1 MQMKKNENGVTLIAL
16 AIMVI
21 VMLMI
26 ASVTV
31 YSGVISI
38 QESKQKRIKIENG
51 MQQSIYKKVKKH

>member
-1 MQMKKNENGVTLIAL
+1 MKKNENGVTLIAL

-31 YSGVISI
+31 NW
-38 QESKQKRIKIENG
+38 KQFN
-51 MQQSIYKKVKKH
+51 MQY

>member
-1 MQMKKNENGVTLIAL
+1 MKKNENGVTLIAL

-38 QESKQKRIKIENG
+38 QESKQKRINRIGNSSTC
-51 MQQSIYKKVKKH
+51 SIRKLY

>member
-1 MQMKKNENGVTLIAL
+1 MKKNENGVTLIAL

-38 QESKQKRIKIENG
+38 QESKQKRIKI
-51 MQQSIYKKVKKH
+51 QKKNQKN

>member
-1 MQMKKNENGVTLIAL
+1 MKKNENGVTLIAL

-38 QESKQKRIKIENG
+38 QESKQKKNKNRIGNSSTC
-51 MQQSIYKKVKKH
+51 SIRKLY

>member
-1 MQMKKNENGVTLIAL
+1 MKKNENGVTLIAL

-38 QESKQKRIKIENG
+38 IKTKKNKNRIGNSSTC
-51 MQQSIYKKVKKH
+51 SIRKLY